1 LLQSGN
7 SNRSGH
13 DKNPVASRGAAG
25 PDRGKLATLLANTE
39 LERTVSDT
47 TPSKEQR
54 ILRVLRKVLAN
65 IVKDTTP
72 QPGMLHPLSES
83 TRHDI
88 RDLFGLIAEREA
100 ELADEAGRN
109 RNEKPYYTDE
119 PPSAKVVSLHR
130 PKKDKKPD

>member
-1 LLQSGN
+1 M
-7 SNRSGH
+7 
-13 DKNPVASRGAAG
+13 
-25 PDRGKLATLLANTE
+25 
-39 LERTVSDT
+39 SDQ

-72 QPGMLHPLSES
+72 PPGMLHPLSES

-100 ELADEAGRN
+100 ELAEEAGLN
-109 RNEKPYYTDE
+109 RNEKPYFTDE
-119 PPSAKVVSLHR
+119 PRNAKVVTLHR
-130 PKKDKKPD
+130 PTKEKKPD